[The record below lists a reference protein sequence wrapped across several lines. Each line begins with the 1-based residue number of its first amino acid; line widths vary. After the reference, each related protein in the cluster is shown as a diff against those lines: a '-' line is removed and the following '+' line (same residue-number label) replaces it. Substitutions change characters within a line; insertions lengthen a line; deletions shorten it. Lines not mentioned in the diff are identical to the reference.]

1 MALSLS
7 REELERFANKA
18 KPLEDDELC
27 LDGEEDL
34 DRIFATLVRDILDEE
49 ARKEAKED

>member
-1 MALSLS
+1 MELSLS

-34 DRIFATLVRDILDEE
+34 NRIFATLARDILNE
-49 ARKEAKED
+49 EAKED